1 MKNPFFN
8 ELTPLFLLFL
18 AALGLQCCTRD
29 FSSCREQR
37 LPSRHSAWAAC
48 CDGFPCC
55 GAQRLG
61 ARASP
66 AAASGLSSCG
76 TVSPRHV
83 GSSRTRSS
91 MCPLHWQTDSHPL
104 YHQGSPVIS
113 IFNVL
118 RNLHTVSLSDGTCL
132 HSYQQ

>member
-18 AALGLQCCTRD
+18 AALGLQGCTRE
-29 FSSCREQR
+29 FYSCREQR

-83 GSSRTRSS
+83 GSSRTRGQARVP
-91 MCPLHWQTDSHPL
+91 CIGRRILIHCT
-104 YHQGSPVIS
+104 IRE
-113 IFNVL
+113 VL
-118 RNLHTVSLSDGTCL
+118 LFLFL
-132 HSYQQ
+132 MF